1 MSSNALLISYS
12 TLDAYTDIACTA
24 KDYFS
29 NLDVHEIHFNELSSD
44 IVSGYNSDD
53 EIDIDECNNALTSS
67 GGSLI
72 ELAFSKTKADDRK
85 EWLRNVDKNAF
96 LNYSDAQKNGVN
108 YSDFVN
114 KELALFSLHNVQ
126 RSLPHILD
134 GLKVSQRKVLFA
146 CFKKKL
152 KNEIKVANLAGYVG
166 EHSAYHHGEMSLHG
180 AIVGMAQN
188 YVGSNNV
195 NLLYPSGQFGTRRMG
210 GKDHASARYIFT
222 RLEKITRAIFHPDDD
237 ALLTY
242 HVSGNSFDLPYFTYN
257 VSNLC
262 YFHVQNEDGI
272 SIEPEHYIPVIP
284 MILVNGA
291 EGIGTGWSSSIKV
304 SNEILSCNHH
314 LLTLIHT
321 YLVFAQ
327 SHNPREIISNIR
339 RMIRKEEPEEMH
351 PYFSGWTGEVRQIRC
366 SRSLLCSLH

>member
-72 ELAFSKTKADDRK
+72 EMAFSKTKADDRK

-96 LNYSDAQKNGVN
+96 LNYSEAQKKGVN

-152 KNEIKVANLAGYVG
+152 KNEIKVCNLAGYVG

-237 ALLTY
+237 ALLNY
-242 HVSGNSFDLPYFTYN
+242 
-257 VSNLC
+257 
-262 YFHVQNEDGI
+262 Q
-272 SIEPEHYIPVIP
+272 
-284 MILVNGA
+284 
-291 EGIGTGWSSSIKV
+291 
-304 SNEILSCNHH
+304 
-314 LLTLIHT
+314 
-321 YLVFAQ
+321 
-327 SHNPREIISNIR
+327 
-339 RMIRKEEPEEMH
+339 
-351 PYFSGWTGEVRQIRC
+351 VR
-366 SRSLLCSLH
+366 